1 MKKLLLAS
9 NNEGKLRE
17 LRSLLAGLGLDLLD
31 PHKLMLKLDV
41 EESGDDYASNA
52 GLKAAAYSEASGLW
66 CLADDSGLEVEALG
80 GAPGL
85 HSARLIG
92 PTGSDQARRVHLL
105 SLLAPYPR
113 PWTARFY
120 SAVALANPERVTDVA
135 EGECRGEIFPE
146 ERGEMGFGY
155 DPIFLVSGT
164 GRTMA
169 ELEMKEKNQLS
180 HRAHAVRAMLPLLI
194 KRLGLDP

>member
-31 PHKLMLKLDV
+31 PQKLMLKLDV

-52 GLKAAAYSEASGLW
+52 GLKAAAYSDASGLW

-92 PTGSDQARRVHLL
+92 PTGSDQARRAHLL
-105 SLLAPYPR
+105 SLLAPHPR
-113 PWTARFY
+113 PWNARFC
-120 SAVALANPERVTDVA
+120 SVVALANPGGVTDVA

-169 ELEMKEKNQLS
+169 ELEMTEKNQLS